1 MIKYGEDFRS
11 EALNKDYFQAL
22 GSTRASVR
30 MLSLAWSGLFVL
42 SIDLTHVYF
51 FIKEQFTVDPFSN
64 VPFLFLCLLLLL
76 MLGCQIIS
84 FSKTFIY
91 KHQLFSTAMLFVL
104 INGIHLSLVLMD
116 YILTILTNEVLKN
129 SLIYSLIY
137 WLSSIG
143 LFMGLIVYNASW
155 LKKQLRKGFSDKRTT
170 ANYIAFSSVYSK
182 PSLWI
187 ILGVTLLGGG
197 LASLSGYYLQTFGI
211 VSNIVFISAFSRLIV
226 EVGYL
231 LYLRSKDKTYWE
243 EVPKETKSQ
252 SFLKTIDLKK
262 AKHRLTTEVVLFLT
276 LAVSLKLLNID
287 AENSP
292 IWLIWTIRTF
302 GYSILLDTTISFIYY
317 QIKKKR

>member
-76 MLGCQIIS
+76 MLSCQIMS

-155 LKKQLRKGFSDKRTT
+155 LKKQLRKGFSEKRTT

-197 LASLSGYYLQTFGI
+197 LASLSGYYLQAFGI

-276 LAVSLKLLNID
+276 LAVCLKILKINV
-287 AENSP
+287 ENSP
-292 IWLIWTIRTF
+292 IWLIWIIRIF

>member
-1 MIKYGEDFRS
+1 MNRQS
-11 EALNKDYFQAL
+11 EALNKEYFQAL

-30 MLSLAWSGLFVL
+30 MLSLAWAGLFVL

-76 MLGCQIIS
+76 MLVCQIMS

-187 ILGVTLLGGG
+187 IIGVTLLGGG

>member
-30 MLSLAWSGLFVL
+30 MLSLAWAGLFVL

-64 VPFLFLCLLLLL
+64 VPFLFLCLLLFL
-76 MLGCQIIS
+76 MLGCQIMS

-91 KHQLFSTAMLFVL
+91 KHQLLSTAMLFIL

-116 YILTILTNEVLKN
+116 YILTILTNEVLKD
-129 SLIYSLIY
+129 SLIYSQIY
-137 WLSSIG
+137 WLSFTV
-143 LFMGLIVYNASW
+143 LFICLTVYNVSW
-155 LKKQLRKGFSDKRTT
+155 LKKQLREGFSEKRTT

-211 VSNIVFISAFSRLIV
+211 VSNIVFTSAFSRLIV

-243 EVPKETKSQ
+243 EVPKESQ
-252 SFLKTIDLKK
+252 SQFFLKALDLKK

-276 LAVSLKLLNID
+276 LAVCLKIMNVD

-292 IWLIWTIRTF
+292 SWLIAAIRIF
-302 GYSILLDTTISFIYY
+302 GYAILLDATISFVFY
-317 QIKKKR
+317 QIKKRK

>member
-1 MIKYGEDFRS
+1 
-11 EALNKDYFQAL
+11 
-22 GSTRASVR
+22 
-30 MLSLAWSGLFVL
+30 
-42 SIDLTHVYF
+42 
-51 FIKEQFTVDPFSN
+51 
-64 VPFLFLCLLLLL
+64 
-76 MLGCQIIS
+76 
-84 FSKTFIY
+84 
-91 KHQLFSTAMLFVL
+91 MLFVL

-243 EVPKETKSQ
+243 EGPKEDQSQ
-252 SFLKTIDLKK
+252 FFLKTIDLKK
-262 AKHRLTTEVVLFLT
+262 AKHRLTTEVILFLT
-276 LAVSLKLLNID
+276 LAVCLKILKINV
-287 AENSP
+287 ENSP
-292 IWLIWTIRTF
+292 IWLIWTIRIF

>member
-1 MIKYGEDFRS
+1 MNHQS
-11 EALNKDYFQAL
+11 EALNKDYFQEL

-30 MLSLAWSGLFVL
+30 MLSLAWAGLFVL

-76 MLGCQIIS
+76 MLGCQIMS
-84 FSKTFIY
+84 FSKPFIY
-91 KHQLFSTAMLFVL
+91 KHQLFSTVMLFIL

-116 YILTILTNEVLKN
+116 YILTILTNEVLKD
-129 SLIYSLIY
+129 SLIYSQMY
-137 WLSSIG
+137 WLSFTV
-143 LFMGLIVYNASW
+143 LFICLTIYNVSW
-155 LKKQLRKGFSDKRTT
+155 LKKQLGRGFSEKRAAGNSI
-170 ANYIAFSSVYSK
+170 ANSSVYSK
-182 PSLWI
+182 SSLWI
-187 ILGVTLLGGG
+187 IFGITVLGGG
-197 LASLSGYYLQTFGI
+197 LASLSGYYKQTFGI
-211 VSNIVFISAFSRLIV
+211 VSNIVFTSAFSRLIV

-243 EVPKETKSQ
+243 ERPKEDQSQ
-252 SFLKTIDLKK
+252 FFLKTIDLKN
-262 AKHRLTTEVVLFLT
+262 AKHRLITEVVLFLT

-292 IWLIWTIRTF
+292 SWLIATIRIF
-302 GYSILLDTTISFIYY
+302 GYAILLDATISFVYS

>member
-1 MIKYGEDFRS
+1 
-11 EALNKDYFQAL
+11 
-22 GSTRASVR
+22 
-30 MLSLAWSGLFVL
+30 
-42 SIDLTHVYF
+42 
-51 FIKEQFTVDPFSN
+51 
-64 VPFLFLCLLLLL
+64 
-76 MLGCQIIS
+76 
-84 FSKTFIY
+84 
-91 KHQLFSTAMLFVL
+91 MLFVL

-155 LKKQLRKGFSDKRTT
+155 LKKQLRKGFSEKRTT

-243 EVPKETKSQ
+243 EGPKEGQSQ
-252 SFLKTIDLKK
+252 FFLKTINLKK

-292 IWLIWTIRTF
+292 SWLIATIRIF
-302 GYSILLDTTISFIYY
+302 GYLLLLDATVSFVFY
-317 QIKKKR
+317 QIKKEEVESK

>member
-1 MIKYGEDFRS
+1 MNRQS

-76 MLGCQIIS
+76 MLGCQIMS

-137 WLSSIG
+137 WLCSIG

-155 LKKQLRKGFSDKRTT
+155 LKKQLRKGFSEKRTT
-170 ANYIAFSSVYSK
+170 ANYIAFSGVYSK

-262 AKHRLTTEVVLFLT
+262 AKYRLVIEIVLFLT
-276 LAVSLKLLNID
+276 LAVCLKILKINV
-287 AENSP
+287 ENSP

>member
-1 MIKYGEDFRS
+1 MNRQS
-11 EALNKDYFQAL
+11 EALNKEYFQAL

-30 MLSLAWSGLFVL
+30 MLSLAWAGLFVL

-76 MLGCQIIS
+76 MLGCQIMS
-84 FSKTFIY
+84 FSNTFIY
-91 KHQLFSTAMLFVL
+91 KHQLFSTVMLFVL

-137 WLSSIG
+137 WLSFAVLFFG
-143 LFMGLIVYNASW
+143 LMVYNVSW
-155 LKKQLRKGFSDKRTT
+155 LKKQLGRGFSEKRTT
-170 ANYIAFSSVYSK
+170 ANYIATSSVFSK
-182 PSLWI
+182 SSLWI
-187 ILGVTLLGGG
+187 IFGITVLGGG
-197 LASLSGYYLQTFGI
+197 LASLSGYYVQTFGI
-211 VSNIVFISAFSRLIV
+211 VSNIVFTSAFSRLIV

-252 SFLKTIDLKK
+252 SFLKTIDFKK

-276 LAVSLKLLNID
+276 LAVCLKLLNID

-292 IWLIWTIRTF
+292 SWLIATIRIF
-302 GYSILLDTTISFIYY
+302 GYAILLDATISFVYS

>member
-155 LKKQLRKGFSDKRTT
+155 LKKQLRKGFSEKRTT

-197 LASLSGYYLQTFGI
+197 LASLSGYYVQTFGI

-292 IWLIWTIRTF
+292 SWLIGTIRIF
-302 GYSILLDTTISFIYY
+302 GYSILLDATISFVFY

>member
-1 MIKYGEDFRS
+1 MSLQS

-30 MLSLAWSGLFVL
+30 MLSLAWAGLFVGI
-42 SIDLTHVYF
+42 IDLTHLYF
-51 FIKEQFTVDPFSN
+51 FIKEQFTVDPCSN
-64 VPFLFLCLLLLL
+64 VPFRFLCLFLLL
-76 MLGCQIIS
+76 MLVCQILS

-116 YILTILTNEVLKN
+116 YILTILTNEVLKD
-129 SLIYSLIY
+129 SLIYSLMY
-137 WLSSIG
+137 WSSFTVFFFG
-143 LFMGLIVYNASW
+143 LMVYNASW
-155 LKKQLRKGFSDKRTT
+155 LKKQLRKGFSEKR
-170 ANYIAFSSVYSK
+170 AAGNSIATSSVFSK
-182 PSLWI
+182 SSLGI
-187 ILGVTLLGGG
+187 IFGITMLGGG
-197 LASLSGYYLQTFGI
+197 LASLSGYYLQAFGI
-211 VSNIVFISAFSRLIV
+211 VSNIVFTSAFSRLIV

-243 EVPKETKSQ
+243 EVPKEGQSQ
-252 SFLKTIDLKK
+252 FFLKALDLKK

-276 LAVSLKLLNID
+276 LAVFLKIINVD

-292 IWLIWTIRTF
+292 SWLIGTIRMF
-302 GYSILLDTTISFIYY
+302 GYSILLDATISFVFY

>member
-1 MIKYGEDFRS
+1 MNRQS

-76 MLGCQIIS
+76 MLGCQIMS

-292 IWLIWTIRTF
+292 SWLIGTIRIF
-302 GYSILLDTTISFIYY
+302 GYSILLDATISFVFY

>member
-155 LKKQLRKGFSDKRTT
+155 LKKQLRKGFSEKRTT

-243 EVPKETKSQ
+243 EVPKEAKSQ

-292 IWLIWTIRTF
+292 SWLIGTIRIF
-302 GYSILLDTTISFIYY
+302 GYSILLDATISFVFY

>member
-1 MIKYGEDFRS
+1 MNRQS
-11 EALNKDYFQAL
+11 EILNKDYFQAL

-30 MLSLAWSGLFVL
+30 MLSLAWAGLFVL

-64 VPFLFLCLLLLL
+64 VPFLFLCLLLLF
-76 MLGCQIIS
+76 MLGCQIMS
-84 FSKTFIY
+84 FSKAFIY
-91 KHQLFSTAMLFVL
+91 KHQLLSTAMLFVL

-116 YILTILTNEVLKN
+116 YILTILTNEVLKD
-129 SLIYSLIY
+129 SLLYSQIY
-137 WLSSIG
+137 WLSFTVLFIG
-143 LFMGLIVYNASW
+143 LTVYNISW
-155 LKKQLRKGFSDKRTT
+155 LKNQLGRGFSEKR
-170 ANYIAFSSVYSK
+170 AIGNFIATSSVFSRS
-182 PSLWI
+182 SLWI

-197 LASLSGYYLQTFGI
+197 LASLSGYYVQTLGI
-211 VSNIVFISAFSRLIV
+211 VSNIVFTSAFSRLIV

-243 EVPKETKSQ
+243 EGTKEGQSQ
-252 SFLKTIDLKK
+252 FFLKTIDLKK

-292 IWLIWTIRTF
+292 SWLIATIRIF
-302 GYSILLDTTISFIYY
+302 GYAILLDATISFVYS

>member
-1 MIKYGEDFRS
+1 MNLRS
-11 EALNKDYFQAL
+11 EALNKEYFQAL

-30 MLSLAWSGLFVL
+30 MLSLAWAGLFVW

-64 VPFLFLCLLLLL
+64 APFLFLGLLLLL
-76 MLGCQIIS
+76 MLVCQIMS
-84 FSKTFIY
+84 FSKPFIY
-91 KHQLFSTAMLFVL
+91 KHQFFSTAMLFVL

-137 WLSSIG
+137 WSSFTVFFFG
-143 LFMGLIVYNASW
+143 LMVYHVSW
-155 LKKQLRKGFSDKRTT
+155 LKKQLRKGFSEKR
-170 ANYIAFSSVYSK
+170 AAGNSIATSSVCSK
-182 PSLWI
+182 SSLWI
-187 ILGVTLLGGG
+187 IFGITVLGGG
-197 LASLSGYYLQTFGI
+197 LASLSGYYVQTFGI
-211 VSNIVFISAFSRLIV
+211 VSNIVFTSAFSRLIV

-243 EVPKETKSQ
+243 EGPNEDQSQ
-252 SFLKTIDLKK
+252 LFLKAIDLKK
-262 AKHRLTTEVVLFLT
+262 AKHRLITEVFLFLT

-292 IWLIWTIRTF
+292 SWLIATIRIF
-302 GYSILLDTTISFIYY
+302 GYAILLDATISFVYS

>member
-1 MIKYGEDFRS
+1 MNRQS
-11 EALNKDYFQAL
+11 EALNKEYFQAL

-30 MLSLAWSGLFVL
+30 MLSLAWAGLFVL

-76 MLGCQIIS
+76 MLGCQIMS

-143 LFMGLIVYNASW
+143 
-155 LKKQLRKGFSDKRTT
+155 
-170 ANYIAFSSVYSK
+170 
-182 PSLWI
+182 
-187 ILGVTLLGGG
+187 
-197 LASLSGYYLQTFGI
+197 
-211 VSNIVFISAFSRLIV
+211 
-226 EVGYL
+226 
-231 LYLRSKDKTYWE
+231 
-243 EVPKETKSQ
+243 
-252 SFLKTIDLKK
+252 
-262 AKHRLTTEVVLFLT
+262 
-276 LAVSLKLLNID
+276 
-287 AENSP
+287 
-292 IWLIWTIRTF
+292 
-302 GYSILLDTTISFIYY
+302 
-317 QIKKKR
+317 

>member
-1 MIKYGEDFRS
+1 MNRQS
-11 EALNKDYFQAL
+11 EELNKEYFQAL

-30 MLSLAWSGLFVL
+30 MLSLAWTGLFVL

-76 MLGCQIIS
+76 MLGCQIMS

-155 LKKQLRKGFSDKRTT
+155 LKKQLRKGFSEKRTT
-170 ANYIAFSSVYSK
+170 ANYIAFSGVYSK

-243 EVPKETKSQ
+243 EGPKETKSQ
-252 SFLKTIDLKK
+252 SFLKTIDFKK
-262 AKHRLTTEVVLFLT
+262 AKHRLTTEIVLFLT
-276 LAVSLKLLNID
+276 LAVCLKIFKINV
-287 AENSP
+287 ENSP

-302 GYSILLDTTISFIYY
+302 GYSILLDTTISLIYY

>member
-1 MIKYGEDFRS
+1 
-11 EALNKDYFQAL
+11 
-22 GSTRASVR
+22 
-30 MLSLAWSGLFVL
+30 
-42 SIDLTHVYF
+42 
-51 FIKEQFTVDPFSN
+51 
-64 VPFLFLCLLLLL
+64 
-76 MLGCQIIS
+76 
-84 FSKTFIY
+84 
-91 KHQLFSTAMLFVL
+91 
-104 INGIHLSLVLMD
+104 MD

-187 ILGVTLLGGG
+187 ILGVTVLGGG
-197 LASLSGYYLQTFGI
+197 LASLSGYYVQTFGI
-211 VSNIVFISAFSRLIV
+211 VSNIVFTSAFSRLIV

-243 EVPKETKSQ
+243 EGPKEDQSQ
-252 SFLKTIDLKK
+252 FFLKTIDLKK
-262 AKHRLTTEVVLFLT
+262 AKHRLTTEVFLFLT
-276 LAVSLKLLNID
+276 LVVSWKLLNID
-287 AENSP
+287 AENSSS
-292 IWLIWTIRTF
+292 WLIGTIRIF
-302 GYSILLDTTISFIYY
+302 GYSILLDATISFVFY

>member
-1 MIKYGEDFRS
+1 MNRQS
-11 EALNKDYFQAL
+11 EALNKEYFQAL

-30 MLSLAWSGLFVL
+30 MLSLAWAGLFVL

-76 MLGCQIIS
+76 MLVCQIMS
-84 FSKTFIY
+84 FSKPFIY
-91 KHQLFSTAMLFVL
+91 KHQLLSTAMLFVL
-104 INGIHLSLVLMD
+104 INGIHLSFLFLGLM
-116 YILTILTNEVLKN
+116 
-129 SLIYSLIY
+129 
-137 WLSSIG
+137 
-143 LFMGLIVYNASW
+143 VYNVSW

-243 EVPKETKSQ
+243 EGPKEDQSQ
-252 SFLKTIDLKK
+252 FFLKTIDLKK
-262 AKHRLTTEVVLFLT
+262 AKHRLTTEVFLFLT

-292 IWLIWTIRTF
+292 SWLIGTIRIF
-302 GYSILLDTTISFIYY
+302 GYAILLDAMISFVFY

>member
-1 MIKYGEDFRS
+1 M
-11 EALNKDYFQAL
+11 
-22 GSTRASVR
+22 
-30 MLSLAWSGLFVL
+30 
-42 SIDLTHVYF
+42 
-51 FIKEQFTVDPFSN
+51 
-64 VPFLFLCLLLLL
+64 
-76 MLGCQIIS
+76 S

-104 INGIHLSLVLMD
+104 INGIHLSLVLMN

-155 LKKQLRKGFSDKRTT
+155 LKKQLRKGFSEKRTT

-197 LASLSGYYLQTFGI
+197 LASLSGYYVQTFGI

-243 EVPKETKSQ
+243 EVPKEAKRE

-262 AKHRLTTEVVLFLT
+262 AKYRLVIEIVLFLT
-276 LAVSLKLLNID
+276 LAVCLKILKIN

-292 IWLIWTIRTF
+292 IWLIWTIRIF
-302 GYSILLDTTISFIYY
+302 GYSILLDTAISFIYY
-317 QIKKKR
+317 QVKKMKRGK

>member
-155 LKKQLRKGFSDKRTT
+155 LKKQLRKGFSEKRTT

-197 LASLSGYYLQTFGI
+197 LASLSGYYVQTFGI
-211 VSNIVFISAFSRLIV
+211 VSNIVFTSAFSRLIV

-243 EVPKETKSQ
+243 EGPKEDQSQ
-252 SFLKTIDLKK
+252 FFLKTIDFKK

-292 IWLIWTIRTF
+292 SWLIGTIRIF
-302 GYSILLDTTISFIYY
+302 GYSILLDATISFVFY

>member
-1 MIKYGEDFRS
+1 MNRQS
-11 EALNKDYFQAL
+11 ETLNKEYFQAL

-30 MLSLAWSGLFVL
+30 MLSLAWAGLFVL

-76 MLGCQIIS
+76 MLGCQIMS
-84 FSKTFIY
+84 FSKPFIY
-91 KHQLFSTAMLFVL
+91 QHQLLSTAMLFVL

-116 YILTILTNEVLKN
+116 YILTILTNEVLKD
-129 SLIYSLIY
+129 SLLYSQIY
-137 WLSSIG
+137 WLSFTV
-143 LFMGLIVYNASW
+143 LFICLTLYNVSW
-155 LKKQLRKGFSDKRTT
+155 LKKQLERGFSEKR
-170 ANYIAFSSVYSK
+170 ASGNSIATSSVFSRS
-182 PSLWI
+182 SLWLI
-187 ILGVTLLGGG
+187 FGITMLGGG
-197 LASLSGYYLQTFGI
+197 LASLSGYYVQTFGI

-292 IWLIWTIRTF
+292 SWLIATIRIF
-302 GYSILLDTTISFIYY
+302 GYLLLLDATVSFVFY

>member
-91 KHQLFSTAMLFVL
+91 KHQLLSTAMLFLL
-104 INGIHLSLVLMD
+104 INGIHLSLILMD
-116 YILTILTNEVLKN
+116 YILAILTNEVLKD

-137 WLSSIG
+137 WLSFTVLFFG
-143 LFMGLIVYNASW
+143 LMVYNVSW
-155 LKKQLRKGFSDKRTT
+155 LKKQLGRGFSEKRT
-170 ANYIAFSSVYSK
+170 ARNSIATSSVFSK
-182 PSLWI
+182 SSLWI
-187 ILGVTLLGGG
+187 IFGITVLGGG
-197 LASLSGYYLQTFGI
+197 LASLSGYYVQTFGI

-262 AKHRLTTEVVLFLT
+262 AKYRLVIEIVLFLT
-276 LAVSLKLLNID
+276 LAVCLKILKINV
-287 AENSP
+287 ENSP
-292 IWLIWTIRTF
+292 IWLIWTIRIF

>member
-1 MIKYGEDFRS
+1 MNLRS
-11 EALNKDYFQAL
+11 EALNKEYFQAL

-30 MLSLAWSGLFVL
+30 MLSLAWAGLFVG

-51 FIKEQFTVDPFSN
+51 FIKEHFTVDPFSN

-76 MLGCQIIS
+76 MLGCQIMS
-84 FSKTFIY
+84 FSQTFIY

-116 YILTILTNEVLKN
+116 YILTILTKEVLKN

-137 WLSSIG
+137 WSSFTVFFFG
-143 LFMGLIVYNASW
+143 LMVYNASW
-155 LKKQLRKGFSDKRTT
+155 LKKQLGRGFSEKRTT

-197 LASLSGYYLQTFGI
+197 LASLSGYYLQAFGI
-211 VSNIVFISAFSRLIV
+211 VSNIVFTSAFSRLIV

-243 EVPKETKSQ
+243 EGPKEGQSQ
-252 SFLKTIDLKK
+252 FFLKALDLKK

-276 LAVSLKLLNID
+276 LAVCLKILNID

-292 IWLIWTIRTF
+292 SWLIGTIRIF
-302 GYSILLDTTISFIYY
+302 GYSILLDATISFVFY

>member
-1 MIKYGEDFRS
+1 MNRQS

-30 MLSLAWSGLFVL
+30 MLRLAWAGLFVL

-64 VPFLFLCLLLLL
+64 IPFRFLCLLLLL
-76 MLGCQIIS
+76 MLVCQIMS
-84 FSKTFIY
+84 FSKPFIY
-91 KHQLFSTAMLFVL
+91 KHQLLSTAMLFVL

-116 YILTILTNEVLKN
+116 YILTILTNEVLKD
-129 SLIYSLIY
+129 SLIYSLMY
-137 WLSSIG
+137 WLSFSVLFFG
-143 LFMGLIVYNASW
+143 LMVYHVSW
-155 LKKQLRKGFSDKRTT
+155 LKKQLGRGFLEKRTARNSIAT
-170 ANYIAFSSVYSK
+170 SSAFSKS
-182 PSLWI
+182 PLWI
-187 ILGVTLLGGG
+187 IFGITVLGGG
-197 LASLSGYYLQTFGI
+197 LASLSGYYVQTFGI
-211 VSNIVFISAFSRLIV
+211 VSNIVFTSAFSRLIV

-252 SFLKTIDLKK
+252 SFLKALDFKK
-262 AKHRLTTEVVLFLT
+262 AKHRLTIEIVLFLT
-276 LAVSLKLLNID
+276 LAVCLKILNID

-292 IWLIWTIRTF
+292 NLLIWTIRIF
-302 GYSILLDTTISFIYY
+302 GYSILLDATISFVFY

>member
-30 MLSLAWSGLFVL
+30 MLSLAWAGLFVL
-42 SIDLTHVYF
+42 SIDLTHGYF

-76 MLGCQIIS
+76 MLGCQIMS

-155 LKKQLRKGFSDKRTT
+155 LKKQLRKGFSEKRTT

-243 EVPKETKSQ
+243 EGPKETKSQ
-252 SFLKTIDLKK
+252 SFLKTIDFKK
-262 AKHRLTTEVVLFLT
+262 AKHRLTTEIVLFLT
-276 LAVSLKLLNID
+276 LAVCLKILKINV
-287 AENSP
+287 ENSP